1 MFKRSLK
8 TAVAILL
15 MPVFS
20 YANENS
26 HEHKKEHDHHKEQQ
40 EHKHDEDKHEHG
52 DNDIEKIQVRA
63 SRLGRIVTES
73 ATRTENINAEEIQEK
88 ALMRPGNISMLV
100 AETGGVRVQTTSPAL
115 GSANIRLQ
123 GMYGRYTQLLSDG
136 LPLYGGQTASIGLLQ
151 IPPTD
156 LANVEIIKGSASSLY
171 GGSALGGVINLI
183 SRTPSDVFE
192 GEVLVNATS
201 KNGQDITSY
210 FASPLTDTVS
220 ASVTAGLHRQ
230 EEQDL
235 DDDGWIDIAGYE
247 RASVRPR
254 FYWQG
259 EKGGNLYVTLGA
271 MTEQR
276 EGGTLGEATV
286 PDSTLPGGNQYAQ
299 TQDTL
304 RTDIGFI
311 YDQPL
316 GDVLNINVRGSAMN
330 QDHEHVFGTVQED
343 DSHESYLI
351 ESSLSGYSDKTAW
364 LVGLALQ
371 SEKFESETYSEFDYT
386 YQVPGLFSQ
395 IDYEATDDISM
406 SLSARSDWHSEYGT
420 QVSPRISL
428 LYSPENWTVRGAYGQ
443 GFFAPSPFIEDIDE
457 AGLSRLAPLEDL
469 DEERASTA
477 SIDISYV
484 LGSVETSLTLFASNI
499 DNVTELEN
507 IEGAGEYI
515 DQYSNQYSDKQ
526 VRIVNAEGETEIS
539 GAELLLRYR
548 WQDIKFTGSYLY
560 TDATKEGDSGADRVP
575 LALTPKH
582 SAGLVVMWE
591 EHGSHL
597 LGFEAYYTGTQR
609 LEDNPYRERSEAYWH
624 LGLLGQITIGQ
635 VSLFVNAENLLNVRQ
650 TKDDSLL
657 LPEQAPSGRWTTDIW
672 SRNDGFTVN
681 AGLRFQ
687 FGG

>member
-1 MFKRSLK
+1 M
-8 TAVAILL
+8 AVLLL
-15 MPVFS
+15 MPAFA
-20 YANENS
+20 YANENK
-26 HEHKKEHDHHKEQQ
+26 HEHDHTEVKE
-40 EHKHDEDKHEHG
+40 HHEHS
-52 DNDIEKIQVRA
+52 DNNIEKIQVTA

-73 ATRTENINAEEIQEK
+73 ATRTEIINGEEIQEK

-123 GMYGRYTQLLSDG
+123 GLYGRYTQLLSDG

-183 SRTPSDVFE
+183 SRTPSDDYE
-192 GEVLVNATS
+192 GEVLVNVTS
-201 KNGQDITSY
+201 KSGQDITSY
-210 FASPLTDTVS
+210 FASPLTDTLS
-220 ASVTAGLHRQ
+220 ASVTAGIHHQ
-230 EEQDL
+230 ETQDL

-247 RASVRPR
+247 RASIRPR

-259 EKGGNLYVTLGA
+259 DNGANLYVTLGA
-271 MTEQR
+271 MTEER
-276 EGGTLGEATV
+276 VGGTLDDATV
-286 PDSTLPGGNQYAQ
+286 PDSNSFRQ

-316 GDVLNINVRGSAMN
+316 GQVMNINIRGSAMN
-330 QDHEHVFGTVQED
+330 QNHEHIFGMDND
-343 DSHESYLI
+343 DDNHKSSLI

-364 LVGLALQ
+364 LVGVALQ
-371 SEKFESETYSEFDYT
+371 SEKFNSDSFPEFNYA

-395 IDYEATDDISM
+395 LDYEASDEISL
-406 SLSARSDWHSEYGT
+406 SLSARADWHSEYGT

-428 LYSPENWTVRGAYGQ
+428 LYSPENWTIRGAYGK

-457 AGLSRLAPLEDL
+457 AGLSRLAPLENL

-484 LGSVETSLTLFASNI
+484 LGSMETSMTIFTSAI
-499 DNVTELEN
+499 DNVTELVAIDEMN
-507 IEGAGEYI
+507 DASGKQVHIVNTAGE
-515 DQYSNQYSDKQ
+515 S
-526 VRIVNAEGETEIS
+526 EIS

-548 WQDIKFTGSYLY
+548 WRDIKFTGSYLY
-560 TDATKEGDSGADRVP
+560 TNGTKNDNSGVGRVP
-575 LALTPKH
+575 LALTPQH
-582 SAGLVVMWE
+582 SAGFVAMWE

-597 LGFEAYYTGTQR
+597 VGFEAYYTGTQA
-609 LEDNPYRERSEAYWH
+609 LENNPYRDRSEAYWH
-624 LGLLGQITIGQ
+624 LGLLGQITIGKI
-635 VSLFVNAENLLNVRQ
+635 SLFVNAENLLNVRQ
-650 TKDDSLL
+650 TKVDSLV